1 MQNYLNEV
9 QSMDTLLKPLA
20 KPLQEIQHQK
30 PLWKEQEEC
39 REDEVPEHYWLP
51 TRAEQGVP
59 YEAQTHAPPDPSRP
73 PKFPSYPSPR
83 DLHRQDVEAHQKILD
98 AVEERKAARQ
108 AALAA
113 KRVRNDR
120 PDKGADPNYDSRM
133 AMYKDRPAGEGLG
146 GEDDPAARFDDSST
160 LDLDSF
166 TKQREARK
174 QRLETDKRREEE
186 TKGGRRRKR
195 SEKKHREPVSRIPWT
210 LLDELASEKH
220 KLAAEQAVTLLFDDK
235 KKKADRAAPNGR
247 TKEGQVQ
254 RYADN
259 GF

>member
-146 GEDDPAARFDDSST
+146 ARTTRRRGSTTRPPWTRLLHEQRRRGSSASRRTSGGKRRPREGAAESAARRSTGNPCRAFPGRCWTSS
-160 LDLDSF
+160 
-166 TKQREARK
+166 
-174 QRLETDKRREEE
+174 
-186 TKGGRRRKR
+186 RRR
-195 SEKKHREPVSRIPWT
+195 S
-210 LLDELASEKH
+210 

-247 TKEGQVQ
+247 TKEGEVQ

>member
-160 LDLDSF
+160 LDLFPRGATTALPSPSGTLSPTLRFISVPFGWQTQQAADHRDSTIG
-166 TKQREARK
+166 TKA
-174 QRLETDKRREEE
+174 T
-186 TKGGRRRKR
+186 
-195 SEKKHREPVSRIPWT
+195 
-210 LLDELASEKH
+210 
-220 KLAAEQAVTLLFDDK
+220 
-235 KKKADRAAPNGR
+235 
-247 TKEGQVQ
+247 
-254 RYADN
+254 
-259 GF
+259 